1 MSNSS
6 SVDLK
11 AIRELY
17 LSELNFDLLDI
28 KNQKHSFY
36 KNYEFLL
43 KLNPNSEEFRFVL
56 LHNLFGP
63 IQYLEE
69 LKKISQKKYKVW
81 KNRLIKNTDNVG
93 IYGDL
98 FELYITWSLVM
109 KKVEF
114 KSIDSPDFEINYNN
128 SKIFIECTSSQ
139 FENGK
144 TPTKVEILSKLENT
158 VFKKLMS
165 KYANTSTALFV
176 DITNLC
182 YNSKLLNS
190 NITQDE
196 IKLSVLNASNKIDGF
211 ESSTTYG
218 AFMFFWINISKD
230 SKGRIIYVSNSFDII
245 ENKNCD
251 SKLLNF
257 LKNNNVNIPDK
268 KEVTTLKF
276 SH

>member
-196 IKLSVLNASNKIDGF
+196 IKLSVLNASSKIDAF

-230 SKGRIIYVSNSFDII
+230 SKDRIIYVSNSFDII

>member
-17 LSELNFDLLDI
+17 LSELNFDLLNI

>member
-1 MSNSS
+1 MNNSS
-6 SVDLK
+6 NVDLK

-63 IQYLEE
+63 VQYLEE
-69 LKKISQKKYKVW
+69 LKKISQKKYKIW
-81 KNRLIKNTDNVG
+81 KNRLIKNIDNVG

-114 KSIDSPDFEINYNN
+114 KSIDSPDFEIHYNN

-144 TPTKVEILSKLENT
+144 TPTKEEILSKLENT

-165 KYANTSTALFV
+165 KYANTSTTLFI

-182 YNSKLLNS
+182 YNAKILNS

-196 IKLSVLNASNKIDGF
+196 LKLSVLNASSKIDAF
-211 ESSTTYG
+211 ESSSTFG

-230 SKGRIIYVSNSFDII
+230 SNDSIMYVSNSFDII

-251 SKLLNF
+251 THLLNF

>member
-109 KKVEF
+109 KKIEF

-276 SH
+276 SY

>member
-1 MSNSS
+1 MNNSS
-6 SVDLK
+6 NVDLK

-63 IQYLEE
+63 VQYLEE
-69 LKKISQKKYKVW
+69 LKKISQKKYKIW
-81 KNRLIKNTDNVG
+81 KKRLIKNIDNVG

-98 FELYITWSLVM
+98 FEMYITWSLVM

-114 KSIDSPDFEINYNN
+114 KSIDSPDFEIHYNN

-144 TPTKVEILSKLENT
+144 TPTKEEILSKLENT

-165 KYANTSTALFV
+165 KYANTSTTLFI

-182 YNSKLLNS
+182 YNAKILNS

-196 IKLSVLNASNKIDGF
+196 LKFSVLNASSKINAFDS
-211 ESSTTYG
+211 SSTFG

-230 SKGRIIYVSNSFDII
+230 SNDSIMYVSNSFDII

-251 SKLLNF
+251 THLINF

>member
-1 MSNSS
+1 ME
-6 SVDLK
+6 
-11 AIRELY
+11 IY
-17 LSELNFDLLDI
+17 LSFILL
-28 KNQKHSFY
+28 
-36 KNYEFLL
+36 
-43 KLNPNSEEFRFVL
+43 
-56 LHNLFGP
+56 
-63 IQYLEE
+63 
-69 LKKISQKKYKVW
+69 
-81 KNRLIKNTDNVG
+81 
-93 IYGDL
+93 
-98 FELYITWSLVM
+98 WSLVM

-128 SKIFIECTSSQ
+128 SKIFIECTSFQ

>member
-1 MSNSS
+1 
-6 SVDLK
+6 
-11 AIRELY
+11 
-17 LSELNFDLLDI
+17 
-28 KNQKHSFY
+28 
-36 KNYEFLL
+36 
-43 KLNPNSEEFRFVL
+43 
-56 LHNLFGP
+56 
-63 IQYLEE
+63 LEE
-69 LKKISQKKYKVW
+69 LKKISPKKHRVW
-81 KNRLIKNTDNVG
+81 KNRLIKNTNNVG

-114 KSIDSPDFEINYNN
+114 KSIDSPDFEINHNN
-128 SKIFIECTSSQ
+128 SKFFIECTSSQ

-144 TPTKVEILSKLENT
+144 TPTKEEILSKLENT
-158 VFKKLMS
+158 VFKKLLS

-182 YNSKLLNS
+182 YNAKLLNS

-196 IKLSVLNASNKIDGF
+196 IKLSVLNASSKIDNF
-211 ESSTTYG
+211 DSSTTYG

-230 SKGRIIYVSNSFDII
+230 SRDRIIYVSNCFDII

-251 SKLLNF
+251 SELLIF
-257 LKNNNVNIPDK
+257 LKNNIVNIPNK
-268 KEVTTLKF
+268 KEVATMKF

>member
-211 ESSTTYG
+211 ESSITYG

>member
-109 KKVEF
+109 KNVEF

-182 YNSKLLNS
+182 SNSKLLNS

>member
-1 MSNSS
+1 MKNSS
-6 SVDLK
+6 NIELI

-17 LSELNFDLLDI
+17 LSELKFDLIDI
-28 KNQKHSFY
+28 KNHNHSFY

-63 IQYLEE
+63 VQYLEE

-98 FELYITWSLVM
+98 FEMYITWTLVM
-109 KKVEF
+109 KKIEF

-128 SKIFIECTSSQ
+128 SKFFIECTSSQ

-144 TPTKVEILSKLENT
+144 TPTKEEILLKLENT

-165 KYANTSTALFV
+165 EYANTSTALFV

-182 YNSKLLNS
+182 YNAKILNS

-196 IKLSVLNASNKIDGF
+196 LKLSVLNASSKINTF
-211 ESSTTYG
+211 ESSLTYG

-230 SKGRIIYVSNSFDII
+230 SNDRIMYVSNSFEII

-251 SKLLNF
+251 SELLNF
-257 LKNNNVNIPDK
+257 LKNSNVNIPDK
-268 KEVTTLKF
+268 KEVATLKF

>member
-1 MSNSS
+1 MNNSS
-6 SVDLK
+6 NADLK

-43 KLNPNSEEFRFVL
+43 KLNQNSEEFRFVL

-69 LKKISQKKYKVW
+69 LKKISQKKYKIW

-114 KSIDSPDFEINYNN
+114 NSIDSPDFEIHYNN

-144 TPTKVEILSKLENT
+144 TPTKEEILSKLENT
-158 VFKKLMS
+158 IFKKLMS
-165 KYANTSTALFV
+165 KYANTSTTLFI

-182 YNSKLLNS
+182 YNAKILNS

-196 IKLSVLNASNKIDGF
+196 LKLSVLNASSKIDSF
-211 ESSTTYG
+211 ESSSTFG

-230 SKGRIIYVSNSFDII
+230 SNDNIMYVSNSFDII
-245 ENKNCD
+245 ENKNCNPH
-251 SKLLNF
+251 LLNF

>member
-69 LKKISQKKYKVW
+69 LKKISQKKYKFW

-144 TPTKVEILSKLENT
+144 HQPK
-158 VFKKLMS
+158 
-165 KYANTSTALFV
+165 
-176 DITNLC
+176 
-182 YNSKLLNS
+182 
-190 NITQDE
+190 
-196 IKLSVLNASNKIDGF
+196 
-211 ESSTTYG
+211 
-218 AFMFFWINISKD
+218 
-230 SKGRIIYVSNSFDII
+230 
-245 ENKNCD
+245 
-251 SKLLNF
+251 
-257 LKNNNVNIPDK
+257 
-268 KEVTTLKF
+268 
-276 SH
+276 